1 MTYRIL
7 LVGGGSGGHIY
18 PLVAIR
24 QELQNLAKERGVSFE
39 LMVLADNENWR
50 KDFESMGVIF
60 KRILTV
66 KFRPVEGGR
75 INFLAFL
82 KLPLFLIQSLWIFFL
97 FMPDLVFSKGGFVS
111 LVPSFVSR
119 LYFIPLFIH
128 ESDVVPGKAN
138 KFLAYFAKKV
148 FISFEKSISYF
159 KNKNIVLS
167 GNPIRETL
175 FGGNKLE
182 ATKYFNLSSNKKTIL
197 VMAGSQGSAS
207 INKLLID
214 SVVQLSENLQL
225 TGRRCRLIASINKLL
240 IDSVVQLTEDF
251 QIIHQTGGRSFDSVK
266 GEIEKI
272 KSDGSGSYSKD
283 IENNYRVYDFLTEGE
298 LASAYALCDIIVSR
312 AGSSIFEI
320 SYLGKPTIVIPYP
333 YSAGD
338 HQRANAI
345 EFAKFGAVVL
355 EEGNLKPNILIDQVE
370 HLLKP
375 ENYFSISQKIRQFS
389 NLNAG
394 RIIADEIYAYAFRK

>member
-18 PLVAIR
+18 PLVAIS

-50 KDFESMGVIF
+50 KDFESMGVRF

-82 KLPLFLIQSLWIFFL
+82 KLPLFLIQSLWMLFL

-159 KNKNIVLS
+159 KNKNMVLS

-182 ATKYFNLSSNKKTIL
+182 AAKYFNLSSNKKTIL
-197 VMAGSQGSAS
+197 VMAGSQGS
-207 INKLLID
+207 
-214 SVVQLSENLQL
+214 
-225 TGRRCRLIASINKLL
+225 ASINKLL

>member
-18 PLVAIR
+18 PLVAIS

-50 KDFESMGVIF
+50 KDFESMGVRF

-82 KLPLFLIQSLWIFFL
+82 KLPLFLIQSLWMLFL

-182 ATKYFNLSSNKKTIL
+182 AAKYFNLSSNKKTIL
-197 VMAGSQGSAS
+197 VMAGSQGS
-207 INKLLID
+207 
-214 SVVQLSENLQL
+214 
-225 TGRRCRLIASINKLL
+225 ASINKLL

>member
-18 PLVAIR
+18 PLVAIS

-50 KDFESMGVIF
+50 KDFESIGVRF

-82 KLPLFLIQSLWIFFL
+82 KLPLFLIQSLWMLFL

-159 KNKNIVLS
+159 KNKNMVLS

-182 ATKYFNLSSNKKTIL
+182 AAKYFNLSSNKKTIL
-197 VMAGSQGSAS
+197 VMAGSQGS
-207 INKLLID
+207 
-214 SVVQLSENLQL
+214 
-225 TGRRCRLIASINKLL
+225 ASINKLL

>member
-18 PLVAIR
+18 PLVAIS

-50 KDFESMGVIF
+50 KDFESMGVRF

-82 KLPLFLIQSLWIFFL
+82 KLPLFLIQSLWMLFL

-159 KNKNIVLS
+159 KNKNMVLS

-182 ATKYFNLSSNKKTIL
+182 AAKYFNLSSNKKTIL
-197 VMAGSQGSAS
+197 VMAGSQGS
-207 INKLLID
+207 
-214 SVVQLSENLQL
+214 
-225 TGRRCRLIASINKLL
+225 ASINKLL

-272 KSDGSGSYSKD
+272 KSDGSGSYSKN

>member
-18 PLVAIR
+18 PLVAIS

-50 KDFESMGVIF
+50 KDFESIGVRF

-82 KLPLFLIQSLWIFFL
+82 KLPLFLIQSLWMLFL

-159 KNKNIVLS
+159 KNKNMVLS

-182 ATKYFNLSSNKKTIL
+182 AAKYFNLSSNKKTIL
-197 VMAGSQGSAS
+197 VMAGSQGS
-207 INKLLID
+207 
-214 SVVQLSENLQL
+214 
-225 TGRRCRLIASINKLL
+225 ASINKLL

-272 KSDGSGSYSKD
+272 KSDGSGSYSKN

>member
-18 PLVAIR
+18 PLVAIS

-39 LMVLADNENWR
+39 LIVLADNENWR

-159 KNKNIVLS
+159 ENKNMVLS

-182 ATKYFNLSSNKKTIL
+182 AAKYFNLSSNKKTIL
-197 VMAGSQGSAS
+197 VMAGSQGS
-207 INKLLID
+207 
-214 SVVQLSENLQL
+214 
-225 TGRRCRLIASINKLL
+225 ASINKLL